1 MAFGCTPV
9 RVCLAI
15 LAIPWSPAAAQVAAD
30 PATDAID
37 RTAEPVSAIPAA
49 PREGLSLARAI
60 RLTLLNN
67 RTLEKAGLDR
77 ETQRFDLRV
86 AEDEFFPNLNL
97 STSALY
103 NPARIADE
111 ETTRRF
117 GAVAAEVSQRLP
129 TGGRV
134 ALSWENFGT
143 EIAPIDP
150 AAIYDSGVLVRFDQ
164 PLLRGAGLKTGLANL
179 RIARIAEEGNILD
192 FRRTVMDTITR
203 VILAY
208 RALLQTNLQL
218 EVTETAL
225 QRAREQLRVNRAL
238 VEAGILPPVEIVQTE
253 ADIASQE
260 FNVLTARAALE
271 SARFNL
277 IKLLDIDRDTALE
290 PSDAIEIPEFT
301 LTLDEAREIAYRNRP
316 DYLQSQQNLA
326 IAGIST
332 DVAKNNRLWNLLL
345 STHYR
350 LDGHD
355 GELGSAIDDALS
367 RSNENWSVGLT
378 LNVPIGDLTRKQG
391 HLRARNR
398 ALKAA
403 IDLIEARENIEIELR
418 DAFRSIELSRQ
429 RVRVSTVARE
439 LAERKLEIE
448 KGKLQTGRT
457 TNFAIVTFQNDL
469 VRARLN
475 EISAKIGFLNALSN
489 LDQTLGATLDTW
501 GIRMEELDR
510 AGPASASAL
519 APVSP

>member
-1 MAFGCTPV
+1 MNEPTAGT
-9 RVCLAI
+9 
-15 LAIPWSPAAAQVAAD
+15 
-30 PATDAID
+30 ID
-37 RTAEPVSAIPAA
+37 RTEEPASAVPAA
-49 PREGLSLARAI
+49 PREGLSLAQAI

-77 ETQRFDLRV
+77 ETQRFALRV
-86 AEDEFFPNLNL
+86 AEDEFMPNLDL

-103 NPARIADE
+103 NPVRIDDE
-111 ETTRRF
+111 ETTERF
-117 GAVAAEVSQRLP
+117 GAVTAEVSQRLP

-134 ALSWENFGT
+134 ALIWENFGT
-143 EIAPIDP
+143 EITPTDSSP
-150 AAIYDSGVLVRFDQ
+150 LYDSGVLVRFDQ
-164 PLLRGAGLKTGLANL
+164 PLLRGAGLKTTLANL
-179 RIARIAEEGNILD
+179 RIARLAEESNILD
-192 FRRTVMDTITR
+192 FRQTVMDTITR
-203 VILAY
+203 VIFGY

-260 FNVLTARAALE
+260 FNVLTARSALE
-271 SARFNL
+271 TARFNL
-277 IKLLDIDRDTALE
+277 IKLLDIDRDTTLE
-290 PSDAIEIPEFT
+290 PSDEIKLPEFT
-301 LTLDEAREIAYRNRP
+301 LTLEEARELAYRNRP
-316 DYLQSQQNLA
+316 DYLQSQQGLA

-332 DVAKNNRLWNLLL
+332 DVAKDNRLWDLLL
-345 STHYR
+345 STRYR
-350 LDGHD
+350 LDGND
-355 GELGSAIDDALS
+355 SELDSAIDEALS
-367 RSNENWSVGLT
+367 RSNEDWSVGLT
-378 LNVPIGDLTRKQG
+378 LNVPIGDLTRRQG
-391 HLRARNR
+391 YLRARNQ

-403 IDLIEARENIEIELR
+403 IDLVEVRENIEIELR
-418 DAFRSIELSRQ
+418 DVFRNIELSQQ

-475 EISAKIGFLNALSN
+475 EISAKISFLNALSN

-501 GIRMEELDR
+501 GIRMEELDHT
-510 AGPASASAL
+510 GPDSTPASTSTSA
-519 APVSP
+519 PSSP